1 MYSVPAAISFIIR
14 TRSFWWFTKSRIL
27 SSTQYSGSLF
37 AWAKKARAC
46 SSTVSPDSPPIKS
59 KNCFSLRGYCF
70 FVVGDLT
77 DIKAKSTGVVW
88 RDIASF
94 SLLLLLLLLS
104 LSLMTYNVCFL

>member
-1 MYSVPAAISFIIR
+1 LLLGLGP
-14 TRSFWWFTKSRIL
+14 
-27 SSTQYSGSLF
+27 SGGLQKVGYYLQPNTPVLF

-59 KNCFSLRGYCF
+59 KNYFSLRGYCF

-104 LSLMTYNVCFL
+104 LSLMTCNVCFL